1 MKTVIILRP
10 EIFSVLIMV
19 FLIMYDRYCARY
31 RNEKETYFKFA
42 LVCLAHCIFALITEI
57 TVNMDGIPAIVNN
70 TCHILFFLFS
80 LLYSLFYFEY
90 ALGLIMPA
98 SKRKNRIMAAGYIIS
113 IICVIIML
121 VSPIEYIQGQNTKY
135 SAGIGPT
142 LCYLLGFLLFIA
154 ADVIMIVNYKHI
166 NRGIITVLIPLS
178 FITLGLLT
186 VQIIFPEFLYTA
198 EALTITALGLF
209 FAMENPVEKFKNRA
223 FIDSNVQTWNR
234 NCYEYDLEHVVVD
247 KLHKG
252 EQLIFVIGDVNG
264 LKRVNDTLGHIDG
277 DKLLE
282 AVVQAWH
289 KKMKSVFKYYRVG
302 GDEFVALYFN
312 EALDTVKEEISE
324 VEQACD
330 SIEMDKGILV
340 GISMGYAK
348 MAEGETVND
357 AFKRAEAMMYE
368 NKKMYYKNNGL
379 SRRID

>member
-1 MKTVIILRP
+1 MKTFIILRP
-10 EIFSVLIMV
+10 EIFSVLIMI
-19 FLIMYDRYCARY
+19 FLIMYDRYCSRY

-57 TVNMDGIPAIVNN
+57 TVNIDGIPAIVNDI
-70 TCHILFFLFS
+70 CHILFFLFS

-98 SKRKNRIMAAGYIIS
+98 SKRKSRIMATGYMIS

-121 VSPIEYIQGQNTKY
+121 VSPIEYIQGQNTRY
-135 SAGIGPT
+135 SAGVGPT
-142 LCYLLGFLLFIA
+142 LCYALGFLLFIT
-154 ADVIMIVNYKHI
+154 ADIIMIVNYKHI
-166 NRGIITVLIPLS
+166 NRGIIMVLIPLS
-178 FITLGLLT
+178 FIALGLLT
-186 VQIIFPEFLYTA
+186 IQIIFPEFLYTA
-198 EALTITALGLF
+198 QALTITALGLF
-209 FAMENPVEKFKNRA
+209 FAIENPVEKFKNRA

-234 NCYEYDLEHVVVD
+234 NCYEYDLEHIVSE

-252 EQLIFVIGDVNG
+252 EQLTIVIGDVNG
-264 LKRVNDTLGHIDG
+264 LKRVNDTLGHIEG

-282 AVVQAWH
+282 SVVQIWN

-312 EALDTVKEEISE
+312 ETLATVKKEISE

-330 SIEMDKGILV
+330 RIKMGQDVLV
-340 GISMGYAK
+340 GISMGYAETAQGENINDTFK
-348 MAEGETVND
+348 NAEV
-357 AFKRAEAMMYE
+357 MMYE
-368 NKKMYYKNNGL
+368 NKKMYYKNNRL

>member
-1 MKTVIILRP
+1 MKTLIILRP

-19 FLIMYDRYCARY
+19 FLIMYDRYCAKY

-42 LVCLAHCIFALITEI
+42 LVCLAHCVFALITEI
-57 TVNMDGIPAIVNN
+57 TVNMDRIPTIINDI
-70 TCHILFFLFS
+70 CHILFFLFS

-90 ALGLIMPA
+90 ALGLIMPV
-98 SKRKNRIMAAGYIIS
+98 SKRKNRIMAAGYVIS

-121 VSPIEYIQGQNTKY
+121 VSPIEYIQGQNTRY

-142 LCYLLGFLLFIA
+142 LCYALGFLLFIA
-154 ADVIMIVNYKHI
+154 ADVIMIVNHKHI
-166 NRGIITVLIPLS
+166 NCGIIMVLIPLS
-178 FITLGLLT
+178 FIALGLLT

-198 EALTITALGLF
+198 QALTITALGLF
-209 FAMENPVEKFKNRA
+209 FAIENPVEKFKDRA

-234 NCYEYDLEHVVVD
+234 NCYEYDLGHIVVE

-252 EQLIFVIGDVNG
+252 ERLTIVIGDVNG

-282 AVVQAWH
+282 AVAEAWH
-289 KKMKSVFKYYRVG
+289 EKMGSVFKYYRVG

-312 EALDTVKEEISE
+312 ESSDTVKKEISE

-330 SIEMDKGILV
+330 SIKMDKGVLV
-340 GISMGYAK
+340 GMSMGYAE
-348 MAEGETVND
+348 MSDGENVND
-357 AFKRAEAMMYE
+357 TFKRAEAMMYK
-368 NKKMYYKNNGL
+368 NKKMYYENNGIN
-379 SRRID
+379 RRID